1 MNKIHLLASAFCFI
15 ILFSSFTALSQI
27 PRGFNYQAV
36 VRNDEGGIMAD
47 TELSIRFTLYRTV
60 FQQSDV
66 VDYRE
71 TQNTTSN
78 EYGLVNAVIG
88 QGTPDIGT
96 WTGITWLQFPGFT
109 DRYLRVEM
117 DFGNGWL
124 ELSDEMMQAV
134 PFAELA
140 DEASSLIGGA
150 WTPEGNFDT
159 DENNFLGTVN
169 YSPLVFKSANTERLR
184 MNEDG
189 EIIFTVNSDQP
200 TVRIQNVSE
209 ESFEA
214 NLSFSNTFSPNIGR
228 IVYNPFGFGM
238 VNQSGGVTLNNT
250 NVDFTIYPT
259 GNAVLQA
266 ANASTDIRLV
276 IRDGIDA
283 DIANINSGYLT
294 LGFTNDLN
302 VILDNNEIMA
312 RENGAESELYLN
324 GQGGGVVINSLAS
337 TTHSLFV
344 NGTAAK
350 PGGGS
355 WTASSDARL
364 KDNVQP
370 YELGLE
376 EVLRVEPVTY
386 HYTSQTGNDTTVEY
400 VGVIAQELQKI
411 SPDMVIESELE
422 LVDGSKGEYLSVD
435 PSAFTYMLINAIKE
449 QQKQIEELKKEVAA
463 LKAE

>member
-36 VRNDEGGIMAD
+36 VRNDEGGIMAN

-60 FQQSDV
+60 FQQNDV

-78 EYGLVNAVIG
+78 EYGLVNTVIG

-134 PFAELA
+134 PFAEIA

-159 DENNFLGTVN
+159 DENSFLGTVN
-169 YSPLVFKSANTERLR
+169 DSPLVFKSANTERLR
-184 MNEDG
+184 LNEDG

-200 TVRIQNVSE
+200 TVRIQNVSD

-238 VNQSGGVTLNNT
+238 ISEGAGISLNNSFVDFTVNGSGSTILQASNVNT
-250 NVDFTIYPT
+250 NVRFI
-259 GNAVLQA
+259 
-266 ANASTDIRLV
+266 IRN
-276 IRDGIDA
+276 GIDA
-283 DIANINSGYLT
+283 DIANNNSGYLT
-294 LGFTNDLN
+294 MGFTNDLN
-302 VILDNNEIMA
+302 VVLDNNEIMA
-312 RENGAESELYLN
+312 RNNGAESELYLN

-364 KDNVQP
+364 KENIHP
-370 YELGLE
+370 YKQGLE
-376 EVLRVEPVTY
+376 EVLKVEPVTY
-386 HYTSQTGNDTTVEY
+386 HYTAQTGNDTTVEH

-411 SPDMVIESELE
+411 SPEMVIESELE
-422 LVDGSKGEYLSVD
+422 LADGSKGDYLSVD

-449 QQKQIEELKKEVAA
+449 QQKQIDELKKEIAA